1 MARQEFK
8 ADDVE
13 ELVVQ
18 CHRRCC
24 VCHKYCGV
32 KIEIDH
38 IRSAT
43 TENSGDISNAI
54 ALCFECHAE
63 VHHYNSAHPK
73 GRKFQPTELRKH
85 KEQWLSICRERPEIF
100 VYSQPPP
107 EAGSIERLLNELEFN
122 MALAN
127 AGYRSGRLADIQF
140 KRAIADGTF
149 TWISENL
156 KNAIMAAYVAIN
168 AANFEIERMLSGPVA
183 ITHKTVDQA
192 VKEAKAPIQSAID
205 ALLAEPAT

>member
-1 MARQEFK
+1 MERQEFK
-8 ADDVE
+8 TAEVE
-13 ELVVQ
+13 ELLVH

-38 IRSAT
+38 IKSAT
-43 TENSGDISNAI
+43 TTNSGDISNAI

-63 VHHYNSAHPK
+63 IHHYNSTHPK
-73 GRKFQPTELRKH
+73 GRKFQPTELRQH
-85 KEQWLSICRERPEIF
+85 KNQWLAICRERPEIF
-100 VYSQPPP
+100 VHSQPPP

-140 KRAIADGTF
+140 KRAIADGIF
-149 TWISENL
+149 TWISEDL

-168 AANFEIERMLSGPVA
+168 AANFELDRLLSGPVA
-183 ITHKTVDQA
+183 ITHKPVEQS
-192 VKEAKAPIQSAID
+192 VEKAKAPIKSAID
-205 ALLAEPAT
+205 TLLAQPAA

>member
-1 MARQEFK
+1 MDRQEFK
-8 ADDVE
+8 TAEVE
-13 ELVVQ
+13 ELLVQ

-38 IRSAT
+38 ITSAT
-43 TENSGDISNAI
+43 TANSGHISNAI

-63 VHHYNSAHPK
+63 IHHYNSTHPK
-73 GRKFQPTELRKH
+73 GRKFQPTELHQH
-85 KEQWLSICRERPEIF
+85 KKQWMAICRERPEIF
-100 VYSQPPP
+100 VHSQPPP

-122 MALAN
+122 LALAS
-127 AGYRSGRLADIQF
+127 AGYRFGRLADIQF

-156 KNAIMAAYVAIN
+156 KNAIMAAYVAVN
-168 AANFEIERMLSGPVA
+168 AANFEIERLLTGPVA
-183 ITHKTVDQA
+183 ITHKPAIQSFE
-192 VKEAKAPIQSAID
+192 KAKGPIQSAID
-205 ALLAEPAT
+205 TLLAQPPA

>member
-1 MARQEFK
+1 MERHEFK
-8 ADDVE
+8 TTHVE
-13 ELVVQ
+13 ELLVK

-38 IRSAT
+38 INSAT
-43 TENSGDISNAI
+43 AANSGDIGNAI
-54 ALCFECHAE
+54 AVCFECHAE
-63 VHHYNSAHPK
+63 IHHYNSTHPK
-73 GRKFQPTELRKH
+73 GRKFQPTELHQH
-85 KEQWLSICRERPEIF
+85 KNQWLAICQNRPEIF
-100 VYSQPPP
+100 VHSQPPP

-122 MALAN
+122 LALVN

-168 AANFEIERMLSGPVA
+168 AANFELDRLLSGPVTV
-183 ITHKTVDQA
+183 THKL
-192 VKEAKAPIQSAID
+192 VKESVENAKAPIQSAID
-205 ALLAEPAT
+205 AILTQPAV